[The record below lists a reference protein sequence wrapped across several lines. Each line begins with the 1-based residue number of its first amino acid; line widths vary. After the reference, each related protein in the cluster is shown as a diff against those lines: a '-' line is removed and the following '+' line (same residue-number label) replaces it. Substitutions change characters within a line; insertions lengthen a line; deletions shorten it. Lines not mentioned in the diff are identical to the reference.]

1 MSVSRTRMWF
11 WLNSTSWVAD
21 GFDAFVTDK
30 DGKKT
35 PVPHFSD
42 LFPGWEMPK
51 N

>member
-1 MSVSRTRMWF
+1 MWF

-51 N
+51 A